1 MIKTKIPKF
10 EDEMKKVKGVTNPNE
25 YVEAVI
31 KMTDLMTN
39 LIGAQ
44 RETIKLISTIGRMTM
59 KMSEQLDTM
68 ANIAITKDQIIKPKR
83 HSKQNK
89 DEDTTK

>member
-10 EDEMKKVKGVTNPNE
+10 EDEMKKVKGGANTNE
-25 YVEAVI
+25 YVESVI

-59 KMSEQLDTM
+59 KMSGQLDTM
-68 ANIAITKDQIIKPKR
+68 ANIAITKDQIIKPK
-83 HSKQNK
+83 
-89 DEDTTK
+89 